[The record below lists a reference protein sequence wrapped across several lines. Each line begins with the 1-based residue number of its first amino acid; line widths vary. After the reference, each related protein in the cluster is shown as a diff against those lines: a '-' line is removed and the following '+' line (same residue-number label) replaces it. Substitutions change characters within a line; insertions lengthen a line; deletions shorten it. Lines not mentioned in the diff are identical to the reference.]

1 MGTFSKTV
9 MPALR
14 ISYLVMPRSTLNA
27 FHETGEIIESAQPV
41 LTQKIVTS
49 FLNEGHFF
57 RHLKKMRTLYQ
68 QRRQRVLNAL
78 HQVFRIYSMLRSM
91 MAACILSLF
100 CATAP
105 VMYLA
110 QIWQKSS

>member
-41 LTQKIVTS
+41 LTQKIVATFSTKDIS
-49 FLNEGHFF
+49 F
-57 RHLKKMRTLYQ
+57 
-68 QRRQRVLNAL
+68 A
-78 HQVFRIYSMLRSM
+78 I
-91 MAACILSLF
+91 
-100 CATAP
+100 
-105 VMYLA
+105 
-110 QIWQKSS
+110 